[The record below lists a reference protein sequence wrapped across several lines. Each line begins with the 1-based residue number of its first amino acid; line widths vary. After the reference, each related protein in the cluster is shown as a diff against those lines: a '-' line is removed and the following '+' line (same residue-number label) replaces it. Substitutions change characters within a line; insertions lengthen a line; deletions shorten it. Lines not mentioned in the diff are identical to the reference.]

1 MIMDN
6 KEIEILREQLRVK
19 DEQIERL
26 QVIIENLTRGEE
38 EEDEKEPKPH
48 VPTFWEKHP
57 KVAYAVF
64 GLVLIAAIAI
74 FFFPVWWKSLWGAF
88 GNSAGMIYTFSTLAA
103 CAFAFLCW
111 MQMTKGGRKFMD

>member
-6 KEIEILREQLRVK
+6 KEIEILREQLREK
-19 DEQIERL
+19 DRQIERL
-26 QVIIENLTRGEE
+26 QHIIENLTKREDEE
-38 EEDEKEPKPH
+38 EETEEEPEPH

-74 FFFPVWWKSLWGAF
+74 FFCKRPK
-88 GNSAGMIYTFSTLAA
+88 
-103 CAFAFLCW
+103 
-111 MQMTKGGRKFMD
+111 MTYCLKP